1 MCLATIPADRSRKV
15 KKVSGRAS
23 ESDHTLISDV
33 LTADQSPSR
42 HGGVRVWPRA
52 RGVVLNTGI
61 CISGRPHSTH
71 TTHTKSG
78 PQSTTRHLSEDTGD
92 SLIVIQAAGSA
103 ALAPSGARTGV
114 GPRPDSSLQ
123 LRSIRPSGITNLASS
138 RYSLTARISQSLAQD
153 HTVTYD
159 GPQPPLVQAGLLAL
173 APGRRSRHRTNAYA
187 CSKQQ
192 VVVATSADAGHGGR
206 HAFFNSCFSES
217 DLQTPHSAPART
229 KARPRNPHL
238 ATAHHEP

>member
-1 MCLATIPADRSRKV
+1 MCLATIPADRSSKV

-92 SLIVIQAAGSA
+92 SLIVTIQAAGSA

-114 GPRPDSSLQ
+114 GPRPDSSSATPVHP
-123 LRSIRPSGITNLASS
+123 SIRHHSSGKLALLTYRSDFPEPGPGPYRHIRRPPASS
-138 RYSLTARISQSLAQD
+138 RASGIASTRAWTPEPPPNECVCMLETA
-153 HTVTYD
+153 
-159 GPQPPLVQAGLLAL
+159 
-173 APGRRSRHRTNAYA
+173 SR
-187 CSKQQ
+187 
-192 VVVATSADAGHGGR
+192 GGY
-206 HAFFNSCFSES
+206 
-217 DLQTPHSAPART
+217 
-229 KARPRNPHL
+229 
-238 ATAHHEP
+238 